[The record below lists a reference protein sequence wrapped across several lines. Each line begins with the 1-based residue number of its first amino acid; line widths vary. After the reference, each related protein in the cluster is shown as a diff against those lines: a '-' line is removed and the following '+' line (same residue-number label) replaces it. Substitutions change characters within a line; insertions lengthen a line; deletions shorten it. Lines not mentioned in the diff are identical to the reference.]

1 MGESSG
7 TQIYVQDAGLE
18 SFSVETPGGRIHI
31 RWDYEASATPN
42 AQLAFFA
49 EIVATAGVY
58 ESWID
63 SCPLRYAN
71 SSGED
76 QHKRDALGTWFL
88 PILAGHQRYA
98 HITAL
103 RSDGASPQ
111 ILGTS
116 KIVREDAL
124 RRALAR
130 LSTEQSRDWFRP
142 ALGYA

>member
-1 MGESSG
+1 LRSRCGVG
-7 TQIYVQDAGLE
+7 VVFRGDAG
-18 SFSVETPGGRIHI
+18 
-31 RWDYEASATPN
+31 WDYEASATPN

-88 PILAGHQRYA
+88 SILAGHQRYA

-103 RSDGASPQ
+103 RSDGANPQ

-130 LSTEQSRDWFRP
+130 LSTEQCRDWLRP